1 MNDRF
6 QRGRAASTIFYH
18 PQTRVRVVLLGDDFT
33 FAATESELRKARSKM
48 SKWYDTEV
56 RGIQDGGKRDVREM
70 QILGRNVRWSDEG
83 LEYEASD
90 KHRQALMEGLAL
102 SKESKN
108 VNSTAVKPEE
118 IRREGD
124 EEMLDGTEKTDS
136 GAGRRRMNHMSLD
149 RSDVQ

>member
-1 MNDRF
+1 MFSTLHTSLMCTERD
-6 QRGRAASTIFYH
+6 QRWT
-18 PQTRVRVVLLGDDFT
+18 
-33 FAATESELRKARSKM
+33 
-48 SKWYDTEV
+48 
-56 RGIQDGGKRDVREM
+56 
-70 QILGRNVRWSDEG
+70 DEG

-124 EEMLDGTEKTDS
+124 EEMLDGTEKTRFRS
-136 GAGRRRMNHMSLD
+136 WSATMNHMSLD